1 MVKVKC
7 INPFKKEVN
16 MISISRC
23 FIFTCA
29 FFSASWLYSIPAQAS
44 EPPVVI
50 LVDGFGDCCTN
61 RMHRLIDGL
70 RGMGAEFPAI
80 QARGLT
86 GGDYTDFT
94 VPWNSFS
101 GINQG
106 FSVDLDPQTHVQQA
120 IKDAA
125 SSPESGSLLGGFSN
139 LANIQ
144 DSLANPN
151 IIEKV
156 MQKVRKGSDSQFV
169 EEVSAFVNAL
179 PKDRKVILIGH
190 SFGADSIMEV
200 TPKLQHSVLFLGA
213 IDAVGSAGQR
223 SLNRK
228 RKVSANVEYFYNR
241 WQNDKVFPFDYRKS
255 GSFKNCSASLKCD
268 QRESSSDV
276 GHVDLPATDA
286 LQVEI
291 LGIIKE
297 LLGEKTNT
305 NNVAPQPAKKDVKPT
320 DLLNSAPL
328 KNLFGN

>member
-1 MVKVKC
+1 MVFAC
-7 INPFKKEVN
+7 
-16 MISISRC
+16 
-23 FIFTCA
+23 
-29 FFSASWLYSIPAQAS
+29 SALIMSLVLSMPAKAS
-44 EPPVVI
+44 EPPVAI
-50 LVDGFGDCCTN
+50 LVDGFGDCCVN

-70 RGMGAEFPAI
+70 RDLGVEFPAI

-86 GGDYTDFT
+86 GSDYKDYT

-106 FSVDLDPQTHVQQA
+106 FSVDMNPQTYVQQA
-120 IKDAA
+120 IKEAA

-156 MQKVRKGSDSQFV
+156 MQKVRKGTDSQFI

-179 PKDRKVILIGH
+179 PKETKVILIGH

-200 TPKLQHSVLFLGA
+200 APKIEHKVLFLGA
-213 IDAVGSAGQR
+213 IDAVGSGGQR

-228 RKVSANVEYFYNR
+228 RKVPGNVEYFYNR
-241 WQNDKVFPFDYRKS
+241 WQNDGVFPFDYRKS
-255 GSFKNCSASLKCD
+255 GSFKNCNASVKCD
-268 QRESSSDV
+268 QGESSSDV

-286 LQVEI
+286 LQREI
-291 LGIIKE
+291 LAIIKG
-297 LLGEKTNT
+297 LLTQRVDANNAETKSEEKGL
-305 NNVAPQPAKKDVKPT
+305 KPT
-320 DLLNSAPL
+320 DLLDSAPL

>member
-1 MVKVKC
+1 MR
-7 INPFKKEVN
+7 
-16 MISISRC
+16 SIFRC
-23 FIFTCA
+23 FVITCA
-29 FFSASWLYSIPAQAS
+29 FLSASWFHSLSAKAS

-70 RGMGAEFPAI
+70 RGLGVEFPAI
-80 QARGLT
+80 QARGLS
-86 GGDYTDFT
+86 GDDYTDFT

-101 GINQG
+101 GLNQG

-125 SSPESGSLLGGFSN
+125 SSPGSGSLLGGFSS

-144 DSLANPN
+144 DSLENPN

-156 MQKVRKGSDSQFV
+156 MQKVRKGSDSQFI

-200 TPKLQHSVLFLGA
+200 APKIKHSILFLGA
-213 IDAVGSAGQR
+213 IDAVGPAGQR

-228 RKVSANVEYFYNR
+228 RKVSSNVEYFFNR

-286 LQVEI
+286 LQVEM

-297 LLGEKTNT
+297 LLGGIPNA
-305 NNVAPQPAKKDVKPT
+305 NSVASEPTKKNDKPT
-320 DLLNSAPL
+320 DLLNSTPL

>member
-1 MVKVKC
+1 
-7 INPFKKEVN
+7 
-16 MISISRC
+16 MISILRC
-23 FIFTCA
+23 FIFIGTV
-29 FFSASWLYSIPAQAS
+29 FFVSWFHVVPANAS
-44 EPPVVI
+44 EPPVAI

-70 RGMGAEFPAI
+70 RNLGVEFPAI
-80 QARGLT
+80 QARGLS

-94 VPWNSFS
+94 VPWNSFT
-101 GINQG
+101 GTNQG

-120 IKDAA
+120 IKEAA
-125 SSPESGSLLGGFSN
+125 SSQESGSLLGGFSN

-200 TPKLQHSVLFLGA
+200 APKLQHSILFLGA

-223 SLNRK
+223 SINRK
-228 RKVSANVEYFYNR
+228 RKVSANVEYFFNR

-297 LLGEKTNT
+297 LLNEKPNT
-305 NNVAPQPAKKDVKPT
+305 NSVAPQPIEKNVKPA
-320 DLLNSAPL
+320 DLLDSTPL